1 MSQAVIARSQRSL
14 RCKLAIPL
22 LGSGILLA
30 AIALMAMQY
39 HAEKQLENALL
50 SRAKLIASMID
61 FSVSSV
67 SRNGDLQRIVSA
79 IGAEPDINDIVVIGG
94 TPLRVIASTKMAFLN
109 HLLPELPK
117 DSVADD
123 FYAVMNSGRELA
135 VFNRGEN
142 FFDYTGPVSVARTTW
157 SETSAPEGAVMV
169 HLDSHRQQNEIAN
182 DTLRFALGLLTCLG
196 VITGLGYA
204 SFSRFV
210 LAPLRR
216 IAAALNNYRSG
227 KTKNLELQLAS
238 DELGHLADVLKRS
251 FHELQITTR
260 DLRNQKFALDQHSLV
275 SITDANGAIIY
286 ANPKFCSVC
295 GYSQAELMGQ
305 SHRIISSRT
314 HSKEFFAE
322 LWGTIKAGRVWHGQ
336 LCNRAKDGSIFWND
350 STIVPLLDEAGVA
363 DAFIAIR
370 TDITALREAQ
380 ANALAA
386 NRAKSEFLA
395 IMSHE
400 MRTPLNGIIG
410 TTNELLDTD
419 LKSNHQEQLADIE
432 DSAKSLLNIINDVLD
447 LSKVEVGK
455 LQLQPQEFNVGELMR
470 RVLDL
475 IQPKAAEKEIEIHL
489 LAEDSLPDLIVADET
504 RLRQS
509 VLNILGNAIKF
520 SAPGGTIIILTESRV
535 INETTYSLSI
545 AIADTGIG
553 IAADKLEAIFQPF
566 SQLDSSNSRNFGG
579 TGLGLSIAKTFVKT
593 MGGDI
598 SVRSI
603 PDVGSRFSIEI
614 PVSTTLPVP
623 SKSVE
628 QQIVKAA
635 PKRFPCANILVVED
649 NVINQKVV
657 VRMLEKM
664 GCHVT
669 LAVNGAEA
677 VKLYHEN
684 IGKYSLLL
692 MDCQM
697 PVMDGFQA
705 TEEIRRIEESSGQR
719 VPIVALTANVM
730 VGDAKLCL
738 DAGMD
743 GYLPKPLD
751 RKALETE
758 LTKFIK

>member
-1 MSQAVIARSQRSL
+1 
-14 RCKLAIPL
+14 
-22 LGSGILLA
+22 
-30 AIALMAMQY
+30 
-39 HAEKQLENALL
+39 
-50 SRAKLIASMID
+50 
-61 FSVSSV
+61 
-67 SRNGDLQRIVSA
+67 
-79 IGAEPDINDIVVIGG
+79 
-94 TPLRVIASTKMAFLN
+94 
-109 HLLPELPK
+109 
-117 DSVADD
+117 
-123 FYAVMNSGRELA
+123 
-135 VFNRGEN
+135 
-142 FFDYTGPVSVARTTW
+142 
-157 SETSAPEGAVMV
+157 
-169 HLDSHRQQNEIAN
+169 
-182 DTLRFALGLLTCLG
+182 
-196 VITGLGYA
+196 
-204 SFSRFV
+204 
-210 LAPLRR
+210 
-216 IAAALNNYRSG
+216 
-227 KTKNLELQLAS
+227 
-238 DELGHLADVLKRS
+238 
-251 FHELQITTR
+251 
-260 DLRNQKFALDQHSLV
+260 
-275 SITDANGAIIY
+275 
-286 ANPKFCSVC
+286 
-295 GYSQAELMGQ
+295 
-305 SHRIISSRT
+305 
-314 HSKEFFAE
+314 
-322 LWGTIKAGRVWHGQ
+322 
-336 LCNRAKDGSIFWND
+336 
-350 STIVPLLDEAGVA
+350 
-363 DAFIAIR
+363 
-370 TDITALREAQ
+370 
-380 ANALAA
+380 
-386 NRAKSEFLA
+386 
-395 IMSHE
+395 MSHE